1 MIIYVFLFCSFLLGL
16 VFLFRIF
23 VYFFSVY
30 TSRKSNQYSESFLK
44 RIFPTSFISFTILL
58 LFLTS
63 VAYYFKGRSDLIQT
77 QLTQK
82 KLETKFSNF
91 INENLKNENE
101 QEVYILFK
109 KLKKTLLERPRDLK
123 GFRLLVTT
131 SISLKEYQTARI
143 AQETVMQLSNPNV
156 TVEDYILYL
165 DLALLAAGGR
175 VSLEASKVLKDA
187 VVLYPQNEALIFFKA
202 LEHIEKREY
211 QKAVKLFYFLKE
223 NDNLDT
229 KKLELLK
236 QKLSRLINP

>member
-1 MIIYVFLFCSFLLGL
+1 MRVVL
-16 VFLFRIF
+16 
-23 VYFFSVY
+23 
-30 TSRKSNQYSESFLK
+30 
-44 RIFPTSFISFTILL
+44 
-58 LFLTS
+58 
-63 VAYYFKGRSDLIQT
+63 
-77 QLTQK
+77 
-82 KLETKFSNF
+82 
-91 INENLKNENE
+91 
-101 QEVYILFK
+101 
-109 KLKKTLLERPRDLK
+109 
-123 GFRLLVTT
+123 
-131 SISLKEYQTARI
+131 EYQTARI